1 MDAGVVDRHA
11 PALVAFG
18 DVALAPAVT
27 VGVDGQAK
35 GVIAVVDRAA
45 DMVVYPAGIAAHIKL
60 EDFEAVAGSQGRSLV
75 LAAGTAVRLAAGP
88 RSGRHRRT
96 LSQFSQ
102 MPQTSVSVGITVR
115 PVRAHRVGPHR
126 GA

>member
-88 RSGRHRRT
+88 
-96 LSQFSQ
+96 
-102 MPQTSVSVGITVR
+102 
-115 PVRAHRVGPHR
+115 PVRTAPPHTLTIFPNAPDKYFR
-126 GA
+126 RHHC